1 MLLECYVMLNVMLPL
16 MENLEAQTYETF
28 EKDNVKYIQYQRAV
42 SKSLVDRIP
51 DENASTTTVVLMVVG
66 ARRGPHVR
74 ASLQAAKE
82 TGRYLVKLEGWENM
96 VTIISCDMCCWE
108 ALEKANIMVSELL
121 GSFGDNELSHECLD
135 GA

>member
-1 MLLECYVMLNVMLPL
+1 

-51 DENASTTTVVLMVVG
+51 DENASTTTVLMVIG

-74 ASLQAAKE
+74 ASLQS
-82 TGRYLVKLEGWENM
+82 LVKLEGWENM
-96 VTIISCDMCCWE
+96 VTIISCDMRCWE

>member
-1 MLLECYVMLNVMLPL
+1 

-42 SKSLVDRIP
+42 SKALVDRIP
-51 DENASTTTVVLMVVG
+51 DENASTTIVLMVVG

-74 ASLQAAKE
+74 ASLKAAEE

-96 VTIISCDMCCWE
+96 VTIISYDMRCWE
-108 ALEKANIMVSELL
+108 APEKADILVSELL
-121 GSFGDNELSHECLD
+121 GSFGDNELSPECLD